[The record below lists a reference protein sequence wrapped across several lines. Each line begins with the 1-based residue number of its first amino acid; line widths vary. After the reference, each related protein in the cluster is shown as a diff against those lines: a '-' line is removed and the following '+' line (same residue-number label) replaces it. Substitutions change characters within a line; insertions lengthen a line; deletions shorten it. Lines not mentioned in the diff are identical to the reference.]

1 MKFIFCFF
9 VPSTDELARSSDK
22 TVHKAKPTDIREQLQ
37 DIIREIIYWTRFWH
51 VILAF
56 YKRNMFSSKKVVS
69 EEKKALMIV
78 AKKVTWRRARFS
90 ADFKLTEGF
99 IVLFLWNGK

>member
-1 MKFIFCFF
+1 M
-9 VPSTDELARSSDK
+9 
-22 TVHKAKPTDIREQLQ
+22 
-37 DIIREIIYWTRFWH
+37 
-51 VILAF
+51 ILAF